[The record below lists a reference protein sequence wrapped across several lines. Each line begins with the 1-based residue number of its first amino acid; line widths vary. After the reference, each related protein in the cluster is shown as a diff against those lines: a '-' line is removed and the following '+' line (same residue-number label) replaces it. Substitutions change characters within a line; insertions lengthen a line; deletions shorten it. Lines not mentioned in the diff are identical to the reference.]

1 MADFAL
7 IKPEGFGA
15 DEIFA
20 YRQEMLDN
28 GDSLDGC
35 GPLRGADT
43 PEAYVRA
50 CFAFENEDTCPAG
63 YVPAT
68 QFFACVDRRIVG
80 MINLRHHIDHPILS
94 VWGGHIG
101 YSVRPTER
109 GKGYATEMLRRVLE
123 VARARGLAKVL
134 VTCVADNAA
143 SEHVILHNGGVYDH
157 TVMTENGPIKRFFI
171 SLF

>member
-1 MADFAL
+1 MADLIL
-7 IKPEGFGA
+7 IKPDIAYA

-28 GDSLDGC
+28 GDCLDGC
-35 GPLRGADT
+35 GPLRRAAT
-43 PEAYVRA
+43 PEAYVSACRA
-50 CFAFENEDTCPAG
+50 LEKEDTCPAE

-68 QFFACVDRRIVG
+68 QFLACVGHRIVG
-80 MINLRHHIDHPILS
+80 MIDLRHHIDHPILS

-123 VARARGLAKVL
+123 IARARGLAKVL

-157 TVMTENGPIKRFFI
+157 TVMTEKGPIKRFFI
-171 SLF
+171 SLS